1 MKKIRIINI
10 ISIIILPVFITIR
23 MFYIQSLN
31 SVKELDYYT
40 RDGMLDTLILDVIYL
55 SIIMGVIRL
64 ISLFIYLNK
73 NKVVKTVIDYYK
85 NNDEISKDDFIK
97 IRYTNI
103 SIIIN
108 WILYIIIS
116 YLLTRVIFFAKG
128 N

>member
-23 MFYIQSLN
+23 MLYIQSLN

-40 RDGMLDTLILDVIYL
+40 RDGMLDILILDVIYL

-73 NKVVKTVIDYYK
+73 NKVVKIVIDYYK